1 MVDTVGIVGLGLIGG
16 SLARRLTER
25 GVRVVAWNHRSH
37 PYAQAE
43 ADGIFCKSTLS
54 ELMDAEPDVVVL
66 CNPLKAMPSILA
78 ALAPL
83 MGDHPN
89 TTLTDVGSVKGM
101 VRDQVKAAGLG
112 KCYVGAHPMA
122 GNELSGWQAAC
133 VALALGTVLLV
144 LYGVELCCRYRAM
157 ARLAADIDAVLHG
170 SGDIHLADY
179 GEGEVSL
186 LRSEVRKMT
195 LRLREQS
202 AQLEKEKLQL
212 ADAMADISHQMR
224 TPLTAVN
231 LLLTSLAGHVDEE
244 SRGDVR
250 ALRRQVARMDWLVE
264 SLLKLAKLDAGTAR
278 FCPETIPLS
287 ALLARAAEPFAI
299 GMELRG
305 QQLQVEASGNVR
317 CDPAWT
323 AEALGNILKNCSEH
337 MQEGTITVRA
347 EENAVASVVVIRD
360 TGGGIAPQDLPHLF
374 ERYYKGENAP
384 EQSVGIGLALSRSI
398 AAAQNGTLT
407 AANVPGGAEFTM
419 KLYKGIV

>member
-1 MVDTVGIVGLGLIGG
+1 MERILLVEDDSAIYQP
-16 SLARRLTER
+16 LTSFLR
-25 GVRVVAWNHRSH
+25 GEGFAVR
-37 PYAQAE
+37 QA
-43 ADGIFCKSTLS
+43 
-54 ELMDAEPDVVVL
+54 
-66 CNPLKAMPSILA
+66 
-78 ALAPL
+78 
-83 MGDHPN
+83 
-89 TTLTDVGSVKGM
+89 
-101 VRDQVKAAGLG
+101 
-112 KCYVGAHPMA
+112 
-122 GNELSGWQAAC
+122 SGQRE
-133 VALALGTVLLV
+133 ALALLETEEFDLVLLDV
-144 LYGVELCCRYRAM
+144 GLRDGNGFSVCS
-157 ARLAADIDAVLHG
+157 AVKQRGGTAVIFLSA
-170 SGDIHLADY
+170 SGDEYSVVTGLDLGADDY
-179 GEGEVSL
+179 IAKPFRPRELVSRIRSV

>member
-1 MVDTVGIVGLGLIGG
+1 MLRNPELRRALLVGGLLTF
-16 SLARRLTER
+16 LAS
-25 GVRVVAWNHRSH
+25 A
-37 PYAQAE
+37 A
-43 ADGIFCKSTLS
+43 
-54 ELMDAEPDVVVL
+54 
-66 CNPLKAMPSILA
+66 AMS
-78 ALAPL
+78 
-83 MGDHPN
+83 
-89 TTLTDVGSVKGM
+89 
-101 VRDQVKAAGLG
+101 
-112 KCYVGAHPMA
+112 
-122 GNELSGWQAAC
+122 LSGWQAAC

-170 SGDIHLADY
+170 NGDIHLADY

-231 LLLTSLAGHVDEE
+231 LLLTSLAGHMDEE

-250 ALRRQVARMDWLVE
+250 ALRRQV
-264 SLLKLAKLDAGTAR
+264 
-278 FCPETIPLS
+278 
-287 ALLARAAEPFAI
+287 ARAAEPFAI

-337 MQEGTITVRA
+337 MQEGTITVWA

>member
-1 MVDTVGIVGLGLIGG
+1 MLRNPELRRALLLGGLVTL
-16 SLARRLTER
+16 LAS
-25 GVRVVAWNHRSH
+25 A
-37 PYAQAE
+37 A
-43 ADGIFCKSTLS
+43 
-54 ELMDAEPDVVVL
+54 
-66 CNPLKAMPSILA
+66 A
-78 ALAPL
+78 AL
-83 MGDHPN
+83 
-89 TTLTDVGSVKGM
+89 
-101 VRDQVKAAGLG
+101 
-112 KCYVGAHPMA
+112 
-122 GNELSGWQAAC
+122 LSGWRAAC
-133 VALALGTVLLV
+133 VTLALGTVLLG
-144 LYGVELCCRYRAM
+144 LYTVELCRRYRAM

-323 AEALGNILKNCSEH
+323 AEALGNIRKTARSICRRARSRCGRRKTPLRRSLSSAIPAAASHRRICRICSSA
-337 MQEGTITVRA
+337 IIRA
-347 EENAVASVVVIRD
+347 KTRRSRALASVLHFH
-360 TGGGIAPQDLPHLF
+360 AP
-374 ERYYKGENAP
+374 
-384 EQSVGIGLALSRSI
+384 SRRRRTARSRQLMCP
-398 AAAQNGTLT
+398 AARNLR
-407 AANVPGGAEFTM
+407 
-419 KLYKGIV
+419 

>member
-1 MVDTVGIVGLGLIGG
+1 MLRNPELRRALLVGGLLTL
-16 SLARRLTER
+16 LAS
-25 GVRVVAWNHRSH
+25 A
-37 PYAQAE
+37 A
-43 ADGIFCKSTLS
+43 
-54 ELMDAEPDVVVL
+54 
-66 CNPLKAMPSILA
+66 AMS
-78 ALAPL
+78 
-83 MGDHPN
+83 
-89 TTLTDVGSVKGM
+89 
-101 VRDQVKAAGLG
+101 
-112 KCYVGAHPMA
+112 
-122 GNELSGWQAAC
+122 LSGWQAAC

-287 ALLARAAEPFAI
+287 ALLRGRRSRLPSAWSCAASSCRSRLPGTSAAI
-299 GMELRG
+299 PRG
-305 QQLQVEASGNVR
+305 RRRPSA
-317 CDPAWT
+317 T
-323 AEALGNILKNCSEH
+323 
-337 MQEGTITVRA
+337 
-347 EENAVASVVVIRD
+347 
-360 TGGGIAPQDLPHLF
+360 F
-374 ERYYKGENAP
+374 
-384 EQSVGIGLALSRSI
+384 
-398 AAAQNGTLT
+398 
-407 AANVPGGAEFTM
+407 
-419 KLYKGIV
+419 

>member
-1 MVDTVGIVGLGLIGG
+1 MLRNPELRRALLLGGLVTL
-16 SLARRLTER
+16 LAS
-25 GVRVVAWNHRSH
+25 A
-37 PYAQAE
+37 A
-43 ADGIFCKSTLS
+43 
-54 ELMDAEPDVVVL
+54 
-66 CNPLKAMPSILA
+66 A
-78 ALAPL
+78 AL
-83 MGDHPN
+83 
-89 TTLTDVGSVKGM
+89 
-101 VRDQVKAAGLG
+101 
-112 KCYVGAHPMA
+112 
-122 GNELSGWQAAC
+122 LSGWRAAC
-133 VALALGTVLLV
+133 VTLALGVVLLG
-144 LYGVELCCRYRAM
+144 LYSVELCCRYRAM

-170 SGDIHLADY
+170 NGDIHLADY

>member
-1 MVDTVGIVGLGLIGG
+1 MLRNPELRRALLLGELVTL
-16 SLARRLTER
+16 LAS
-25 GVRVVAWNHRSH
+25 A
-37 PYAQAE
+37 A
-43 ADGIFCKSTLS
+43 
-54 ELMDAEPDVVVL
+54 
-66 CNPLKAMPSILA
+66 A
-78 ALAPL
+78 AL
-83 MGDHPN
+83 
-89 TTLTDVGSVKGM
+89 
-101 VRDQVKAAGLG
+101 
-112 KCYVGAHPMA
+112 
-122 GNELSGWQAAC
+122 LSGWRAAC
-133 VALALGTVLLV
+133 VTLALGVVLLG
-144 LYGVELCCRYRAM
+144 LYTVELCRRYRAM
-157 ARLAADIDAVLHG
+157 ARLAARHRRRAARQRRYP
-170 SGDIHLADY
+170 SG
-179 GEGEVSL
+179 
-186 LRSEVRKMT
+186 
-195 LRLREQS
+195 RLRRGRGQPA
-202 AQLEKEKLQL
+202 AQRGAQNDAPPAGAVRAARKKEKLQL

-384 EQSVGIGLALSRSI
+384 EQSVGIGHCAFALHR
-398 AAAQNGTLT
+398 
-407 AANVPGGAEFTM
+407 GGAERHAH
-419 KLYKGIV
+419 GG

>member
-1 MVDTVGIVGLGLIGG
+1 MLRNPELRRALLLGGLVTL
-16 SLARRLTER
+16 LAS
-25 GVRVVAWNHRSH
+25 A
-37 PYAQAE
+37 A
-43 ADGIFCKSTLS
+43 
-54 ELMDAEPDVVVL
+54 
-66 CNPLKAMPSILA
+66 A
-78 ALAPL
+78 AL
-83 MGDHPN
+83 
-89 TTLTDVGSVKGM
+89 
-101 VRDQVKAAGLG
+101 
-112 KCYVGAHPMA
+112 
-122 GNELSGWQAAC
+122 LSGWRAAC
-133 VALALGTVLLV
+133 VTLALGVVLLG
-144 LYGVELCCRYRAM
+144 LYTVELCRRYRAM

-264 SLLKLAKLDAGTAR
+264 SLLKLAKLDAGIGALRRKPFRFRPCWRGRRDRLPIWHGAAR
-278 FCPETIPLS
+278 P
-287 ALLARAAEPFAI
+287 AA
-299 GMELRG
+299 
-305 QQLQVEASGNVR
+305 QVEASGNVR

-337 MQEGTITVRA
+337 MQEGTITVQA

>member
-1 MVDTVGIVGLGLIGG
+1 MLRNPELRRALLLGGLVTL
-16 SLARRLTER
+16 LAS
-25 GVRVVAWNHRSH
+25 A
-37 PYAQAE
+37 A
-43 ADGIFCKSTLS
+43 
-54 ELMDAEPDVVVL
+54 
-66 CNPLKAMPSILA
+66 A
-78 ALAPL
+78 AL
-83 MGDHPN
+83 
-89 TTLTDVGSVKGM
+89 
-101 VRDQVKAAGLG
+101 
-112 KCYVGAHPMA
+112 
-122 GNELSGWQAAC
+122 LSGWRAAC
-133 VALALGTVLLV
+133 VTLALGVVLLG
-144 LYGVELCCRYRAM
+144 LYTVELCRRYRAM

-323 AEALGNILKNCSEH
+323 AE
-337 MQEGTITVRA
+337 
-347 EENAVASVVVIRD
+347 ENAVASVVVIRD

>member
-1 MVDTVGIVGLGLIGG
+1 MLRNPELRRALLVGGLLTF
-16 SLARRLTER
+16 LAS
-25 GVRVVAWNHRSH
+25 A
-37 PYAQAE
+37 A
-43 ADGIFCKSTLS
+43 
-54 ELMDAEPDVVVL
+54 
-66 CNPLKAMPSILA
+66 AMS
-78 ALAPL
+78 
-83 MGDHPN
+83 
-89 TTLTDVGSVKGM
+89 
-101 VRDQVKAAGLG
+101 
-112 KCYVGAHPMA
+112 
-122 GNELSGWQAAC
+122 LSGWQAAC

-264 SLLKLAKLDAGTAR
+264 SLLKMPERRASARKPFHFRPCWRGRRSRLPSAWSCAASSCRSRLPGTSAV
-278 FCPETIPLS
+278 IPRGRRRPS
-287 ALLARAAEPFAI
+287 ATF
-299 GMELRG
+299 
-305 QQLQVEASGNVR
+305 
-317 CDPAWT
+317 
-323 AEALGNILKNCSEH
+323 
-337 MQEGTITVRA
+337 
-347 EENAVASVVVIRD
+347 
-360 TGGGIAPQDLPHLF
+360 
-374 ERYYKGENAP
+374 
-384 EQSVGIGLALSRSI
+384 
-398 AAAQNGTLT
+398 
-407 AANVPGGAEFTM
+407 
-419 KLYKGIV
+419 

>member
-1 MVDTVGIVGLGLIGG
+1 MLRNPELRRALLVGGLLTF
-16 SLARRLTER
+16 LAS
-25 GVRVVAWNHRSH
+25 A
-37 PYAQAE
+37 A
-43 ADGIFCKSTLS
+43 
-54 ELMDAEPDVVVL
+54 
-66 CNPLKAMPSILA
+66 AMS
-78 ALAPL
+78 
-83 MGDHPN
+83 
-89 TTLTDVGSVKGM
+89 
-101 VRDQVKAAGLG
+101 
-112 KCYVGAHPMA
+112 
-122 GNELSGWQAAC
+122 LSGWQAAC

-287 ALLARAAEPFAI
+287 ALLARAAE
-299 GMELRG
+299 
-305 QQLQVEASGNVR
+305 
-317 CDPAWT
+317 
-323 AEALGNILKNCSEH
+323 ALGNILKNCSEH

>member
-1 MVDTVGIVGLGLIGG
+1 MLRNPELRRALLVGGLLTF
-16 SLARRLTER
+16 LAS
-25 GVRVVAWNHRSH
+25 A
-37 PYAQAE
+37 A
-43 ADGIFCKSTLS
+43 
-54 ELMDAEPDVVVL
+54 
-66 CNPLKAMPSILA
+66 AMS
-78 ALAPL
+78 
-83 MGDHPN
+83 
-89 TTLTDVGSVKGM
+89 
-101 VRDQVKAAGLG
+101 
-112 KCYVGAHPMA
+112 
-122 GNELSGWQAAC
+122 LSGWQAAC
-133 VALALGTVLLV
+133 VALVLGTVLLV

-360 TGGGIAPQDLPHLF
+360 TGGGIALQDLPHLF

-384 EQSVGIGLALSRSI
+384 EQSIGIGLALSRSI

>member
-1 MVDTVGIVGLGLIGG
+1 MLRNPELRRALLLGGLVTL
-16 SLARRLTER
+16 LAS
-25 GVRVVAWNHRSH
+25 A
-37 PYAQAE
+37 A
-43 ADGIFCKSTLS
+43 
-54 ELMDAEPDVVVL
+54 
-66 CNPLKAMPSILA
+66 A
-78 ALAPL
+78 AL
-83 MGDHPN
+83 
-89 TTLTDVGSVKGM
+89 
-101 VRDQVKAAGLG
+101 
-112 KCYVGAHPMA
+112 
-122 GNELSGWQAAC
+122 LSGWRAAC
-133 VALALGTVLLV
+133 VTLALGVVLLG
-144 LYGVELCCRYRAM
+144 LYTVELCRRYRAM

-250 ALRRQVARMDWLVE
+250 ALRRQ
-264 SLLKLAKLDAGTAR
+264 AKLDAGTAR

-337 MQEGTITVRA
+337 MQEGTITVQA